1 MMIDLAPGHKLGLVV
16 QNPVLLAGGSIGC
29 GEAAPRGLRTA
40 ELGAVVVGP
49 LMAGSRAGS
58 SPPRLAHT
66 PGGLVLESGL
76 QNRGVSAALRR
87 CAPGWPRLGCPVVAQ
102 LAAGDAERMGSLA
115 ARLHG
120 VAAVAG
126 LELLL
131 PPAADAGTAARLVAA
146 AVRAGELPVWAK
158 LPLASAPL
166 LAPAV
171 AEAGAVGLVV
181 AQPPPARALRRSR
194 AHHDAPVQDAPVR
207 GALFGPAAAPLM
219 FEALARV
226 AALALPAALIAC
238 GGIHTVEQARQAL
251 LLGAQAVQIDS
262 ALWVEPGLPNRL
274 AAALAQ
280 EPPSGPG

>member
-1 MMIDLAPGHKLGLVV
+1 MIDLAPGHKLGLVV
-16 QNPVLLAGGSIGC
+16 QNPVLLAGGAIGC

-66 PGGLVLESGL
+66 HGGLVLESGL
-76 QNRGVSAALRR
+76 QNRGVAAALRQ
-87 CAPGWPRLGCPVVAQ
+87 CAPGWPRLGCPVVVQ
-102 LAAGDAERMGSLA
+102 IAAGDAERLA
-115 ARLHG
+115 GVARRLHG
-120 VAAVAG
+120 IAAVSG
-126 LELLL
+126 LEVLL
-131 PPAADAGTAARLVAA
+131 PPAADAETAARLVAA

-158 LPLASAPL
+158 LPLASAAL
-166 LAPAV
+166 LAPAAV
-171 AEAGAVGLVV
+171 EAGAAALVV
-181 AQPPPARALRRSR
+181 AQPPPARALRRMDSETY
-194 AHHDAPVQDAPVR
+194 AAVR

-219 FEALARV
+219 FEALGRV

-251 LLGAQAVQIDS
+251 VLGAQAVQVDS

-274 AAALAQ
+274 AAALA
-280 EPPSGPG
+280 GAL